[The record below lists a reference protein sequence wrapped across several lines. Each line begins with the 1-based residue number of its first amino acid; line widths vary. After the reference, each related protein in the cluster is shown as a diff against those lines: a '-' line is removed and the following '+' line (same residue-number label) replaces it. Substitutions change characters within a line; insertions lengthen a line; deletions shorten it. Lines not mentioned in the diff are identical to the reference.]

1 MFSTICCCCSCSLVV
16 ILHLDYFFFSCCCSP
31 LLLLLVV
38 VVVHYSLSCSLLVH
52 FSLLISC
59 SHHLVVVVVQV
70 GYGDRKPET
79 LEGRL
84 FAIFFVLMGFSI
96 LAYGFSLA
104 ASYALEKAET
114 MKAKHETRV
123 HLLMN
128 KVADIRLSLSF
139 NNLKK
144 KLLTTTTT
152 TTTSLKS
159 SKSSSQNVVDV
170 GDIELQQH
178 VVEKE
183 RSISSDIDD
192 EDEAMIK
199 NLDTPS
205 ESYSSVSQLSRSYE
219 QSFQYETYKLQ
230 RRCIRNLILIFSF
243 MLIASLIMMS
253 LEGWTFSDSL
263 YWAVVTI
270 TTVGYG
276 GKTFI
281 VVVVVDDDKTLML
294 YDHSC

>member
-1 MFSTICCCCSCSLVV
+1 
-16 ILHLDYFFFSCCCSP
+16 
-31 LLLLLVV
+31 
-38 VVVHYSLSCSLLVH
+38 
-52 FSLLISC
+52 
-59 SHHLVVVVVQV
+59 
-70 GYGDRKPET
+70 
-79 LEGRL
+79 
-84 FAIFFVLMGFSI
+84 MGFSI

-144 KLLTTTTT
+144 KLLTTTT
-152 TTTSLKS
+152 SLKS
-159 SKSSSQNVVDV
+159 SKSSSQDVADV

-183 RSISSDIDD
+183 RNTSSDIDD

-281 VVVVVDDDKTLML
+281 VVVVVDDDDKTLML
-294 YDHSC
+294 CDISC